1 MFDSEHKI
9 DTTPLQKDYDYV
21 PGDGKVTQP
30 EN

>member
-21 PGDGKVTQP
+21 PGDGKVKI
-30 EN
+30 EH